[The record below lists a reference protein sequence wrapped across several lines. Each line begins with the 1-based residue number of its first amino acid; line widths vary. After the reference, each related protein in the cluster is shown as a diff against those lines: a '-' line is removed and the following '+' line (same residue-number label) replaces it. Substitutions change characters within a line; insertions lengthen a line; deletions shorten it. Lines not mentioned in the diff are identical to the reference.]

1 MGSPL
6 VSCARATRGLRRP
19 SLNARSR
26 RPIGPPATTRNKQ
39 AWKEYFFLL
48 KGDHMH
54 RLKDK
59 VAIVTGSSSGI
70 GKAIALR
77 FGAEGANVI
86 VTARRMAL
94 SEQTV
99 AQITKDGGEAWAIQ
113 TDVADEGQVERLIE
127 ETVKRYGRLDI
138 LVNNAGV
145 IAGGRLAETTTKAF
159 DEVMNVNL
167 RGTFFCC
174 RAGFKQMKKQGGG
187 MIINMSSV
195 AGVQAWAGTGTYSA
209 SKHGIMALTKSL
221 ADEGR
226 PHHIRVSAICPGGV
240 ADELVDAS
248 PEEILR
254 SEKIDPFDVAETAL
268 YLATLG
274 KYSVVHQIVIDR
286 LGADW

>member
-1 MGSPL
+1 M
-6 VSCARATRGLRRP
+6 
-19 SLNARSR
+19 
-26 RPIGPPATTRNKQ
+26 Q
-39 AWKEYFFLL
+39 
-48 KGDHMH
+48 

-77 FGAEGANVI
+77 FGAEGAKVV

-94 SEQTV
+94 CEQTV
-99 AQITKDGGEAWAIQ
+99 AQILKTGGEAWAIQ
-113 TDVADEGQVERLIE
+113 TDVADERQVERLIE
-127 ETVKRYGRLDI
+127 ETVTRYGRLDI

-145 IAGGRLAETTTKAF
+145 IAGGRLAETTTKSF

-174 RAGFKQMKKQGGG
+174 RAGFAQMKKQGCGT
-187 MIINMSSV
+187 IINMSSV
-195 AGVQAWAGTGTYSA
+195 AGVQAWAGTGTYSM

-226 PHHIRVSAICPGGV
+226 PHHIKVSAICPGGV
-240 ADELVDAS
+240 ADDLVDAL
-248 PEEILR
+248 PEDILR
-254 SEKIDPFDVAETAL
+254 SEKIDPFDVAEAAV

-274 KYSVVHQIVIDR
+274 KYTVVHQVVIDR

>member
-1 MGSPL
+1 
-6 VSCARATRGLRRP
+6 
-19 SLNARSR
+19 
-26 RPIGPPATTRNKQ
+26 
-39 AWKEYFFLL
+39 
-48 KGDHMH
+48 MH
-54 RLKDK
+54 RLTGK

-77 FGAEGANVI
+77 FGVEGAKVI
-86 VTARRMAL
+86 VTARRLAL
-94 SEQTV
+94 CEQTV
-99 AQITKDGGEAWAIQ
+99 AQITNNGGQGWAIQ
-113 TDVADEGQVERLIE
+113 TDVANEGQVERLIE

-145 IAGGRLAETTTKAF
+145 IAGGRLAETTTKSF

-174 RAGFKQMKKQGGG
+174 RAGFRQMKKQKGGT
-187 MIINMSSV
+187 IINMSSV
-195 AGVQAWAGTGTYSA
+195 SGVQAWAGTGTYSA

-240 ADELVDAS
+240 ADDLVDAS

-254 SEKIDPFDVAETAL
+254 SEKIDPFDIAETAV

-274 KYSVVHQIVIDR
+274 KYAAVHQVVIDR
-286 LGADW
+286 MGADW

>member
-1 MGSPL
+1 M
-6 VSCARATRGLRRP
+6 
-19 SLNARSR
+19 
-26 RPIGPPATTRNKQ
+26 Q
-39 AWKEYFFLL
+39 
-48 KGDHMH
+48 
-54 RLKDK
+54 RLKNK

-77 FGAEGANVI
+77 FGTEGAKV
-86 VTARRMAL
+86 VVAARRTTLCEETADRIM
-94 SEQTV
+94 
-99 AQITKDGGEAWAIQ
+99 KNGGEAWAVQ
-113 TDVADEGQVERLIE
+113 ADVADERQVERLIE
-127 ETVKRYGRLDI
+127 ETVNRYGRLDI
-138 LVNNAGV
+138 LVNNAGI
-145 IAGGRLAETTTKAF
+145 IAGGRLAETTTKSF

-187 MIINMSSV
+187 TIINMSSV
-195 AGVQAWAGTGTYSA
+195 AGLQAWAGTGTYSA

-226 PHHIRVSAICPGGV
+226 SHHIKVSAICPGSV
-240 ADELVDAS
+240 ADDLGDAS

-254 SEKIDPFDVAETAL
+254 SEKIDPFDVAETAV

>member
-1 MGSPL
+1 
-6 VSCARATRGLRRP
+6 
-19 SLNARSR
+19 
-26 RPIGPPATTRNKQ
+26 
-39 AWKEYFFLL
+39 
-48 KGDHMH
+48 MH
-54 RLKDK
+54 RLKNK

-77 FGAEGANVI
+77 FGTEGAKVV
-86 VTARRMAL
+86 VTARRMARC
-94 SEQTV
+94 EQTV
-99 AQITKDGGEAWAIQ
+99 EQIAKAGGEAWAIQ
-113 TDVADEGQVERLIE
+113 TDVADERQVERLIE
-127 ETVKRYGRLDI
+127 ETVMHYGRLDI

-145 IAGGRLAETTTKAF
+145 IAGGRLAETTTKSF

-174 RAGFKQMKKQGGG
+174 RAGFKHMKKQGGG
-187 MIINMSSV
+187 TIINMSSV
-195 AGVQAWAGTGTYSA
+195 AGLQAWTGTGTYSA

-226 PHHIRVSAICPGGV
+226 PFNIKVSAICPGGV
-240 ADELVDAS
+240 ADELVDAL

-254 SEKIDPFDVAETAL
+254 SEKIDPFDVAETAV

-286 LGADW
+286 SGADW